1 MAVRSRNYYEV
12 LGVSRKATP
21 AEIKAAHRKLA
32 RKHHPDL
39 NQGNKQAEER
49 FKEIQRAY
57 DVISDPEKRKKY
69 DMFGDNWEKAGEA
82 PPGWEGF
89 RTRTGPGPDPAGGAE
104 GGRFAFDFGGLGD
117 LGGEFG
123 DLRNL
128 FGGLGG
134 GRGRARRAGGMRGQ
148 DVEAELELTLEEAH
162 RGGRRSFQVRVAD
175 ICPDCGGTG
184 RKAGRTCP
192 ECRGTGVKER
202 AREIKVNI
210 PPGAREGT
218 TMKLGGQGG
227 GGTGGGGAGDLF
239 LTVRLRTDPVFTVKG
254 DDLESVARIAAW
266 EAALGAKIE
275 VPTLDGPVTLTVPAG
290 AQTDQKL
297 RLRGRGLSRRGE
309 GRGDQFVRLAIVVPE
324 SLSAEECRLF
334 EELRHISAFKPRP

>member
-1 MAVRSRNYYEV
+1 
-12 LGVSRKATP
+12 
-21 AEIKAAHRKLA
+21 
-32 RKHHPDL
+32 
-39 NQGNKQAEER
+39 
-49 FKEIQRAY
+49 
-57 DVISDPEKRKKY
+57 
-69 DMFGDNWEKAGEA
+69 
-82 PPGWEGF
+82 
-89 RTRTGPGPDPAGGAE
+89 
-104 GGRFAFDFGGLGD
+104 
-117 LGGEFG
+117 
-123 DLRNL
+123 
-128 FGGLGG
+128 
-134 GRGRARRAGGMRGQ
+134 MRGQ